1 MHIQFHQ
8 EEETVKDFGE
18 AQQAHELRKQITEYA
33 EEAAYSGVDR
43 DWVNRRLVA
52 IGAQPVTGTAKY
64 QINAPITGAYGTTVT
79 AASRAEALEKFNQYL
94 QNIIDQGEIAGF
106 HYGDGVYYV
115 QSAGEAQFFSGP
127 EDPPVVDPDNI
138 PDLAGTREGIRALLK
153 DAVTSQGWGY
163 SYAASALEDMG
174 LEPLPKLVPRTVQ
187 VPVSGTAQMKV
198 MVFEGDDDE
207 AVRKAVQGHIRS
219 TGSVSV
225 VPDEVGAPFTD
236 RSDLAESMG
245 LKIVDDE

>member
-52 IGAQPVTGTAKY
+52 IGAQ
-64 QINAPITGAYGTTVT
+64 
-79 AASRAEALEKFNQYL
+79 ALEKFNQYL

-245 LKIVDDE
+245 LKIVDDDE